1 MSIVQ
6 ILVFLAIAVIAITV
20 IYYLLQQVPIDAEAR
35 RIIGIGVVVLVAVI
49 VIYFLLSLGGM
60 GGTLKVP

>member
-60 GGTLKVP
+60 SGTLKVP